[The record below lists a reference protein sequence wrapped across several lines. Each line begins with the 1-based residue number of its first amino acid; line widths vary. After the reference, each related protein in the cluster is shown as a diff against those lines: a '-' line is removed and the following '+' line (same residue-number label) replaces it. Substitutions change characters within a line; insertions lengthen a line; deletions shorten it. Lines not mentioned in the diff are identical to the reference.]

1 MDKVIIREVVNEGE
15 ERKLDCRELSKLY
28 DAIGS
33 RAKCFVKP
41 EETVMHAP
49 IEDMEKGTLIIYITI
64 SPSILDRNDYIHSLI
79 SEGILWYLRTRCLST
94 MDIPSSEQPF
104 THTVESIFDNV
115 NFEYT
120 IELHDGD

>member
-1 MDKVIIREVVNEGE
+1 MDKVIIREVVNDGE

-33 RAKCFVKP
+33 RAKTFIKA
-41 EETVMHAP
+41 EDIVMRAP
-49 IEDMEKGTLIIYITI
+49 IEDMEKGVLTIYITI
-64 SPSILDRNDYIHSLI
+64 FPTILDRNDYIHSLI
-79 SEGILWYLRTRCLST
+79 SEGILWYLRTRCLHT
-94 MDIPSSEQPF
+94 VDIPSPEQPF